1 MIELFLLAAVQI
13 SPGGVVHV
21 SGRDYVTVAGATET
35 FSGQCDGRPVS
46 ATLRKAFG
54 GAKGKLTL
62 TAGAVSR
69 DLPASF
75 LEGRLFTSSFVAAG
89 IGCDGRRIMFRARVA
104 HIAGDRTI
112 AVKAQSVTMD
122 LETGEISTSPIRNLP
137 LEEVEL
143 ELLGTE

>member
-1 MIELFLLAAVQI
+1 MIELFLLTAVQI
-13 SPGGVVHV
+13 SPEGVVHV
-21 SGRDYVTVAGATET
+21 LGRDYTTLAEATET
-35 FSGQCDGRPVS
+35 FSGRCDGRPVS
-46 ATLRKAFG
+46 AALRKAFG

-62 TAGAVSR
+62 TAGVVSR
-69 DLPASF
+69 DVPASF

-104 HIAGDRTI
+104 HMTGDRTI

-122 LETGEISTSPIRNLP
+122 LKTGEISTSPIRDLP
-137 LEEVEL
+137 PEEVEL